1 MLVALDK
8 AVVCHHLWAAAEH
21 YRLDCDGRPCFEK
34 LDDFALAFV
43 NVVKADVHG
52 PLKLGD
58 LICQGGETAQ
68 QASESDAVE
77 VRRPG
82 CEGKEFFR
90 DSIEERFV
98 VSLHLIA
105 GVIGKWCSVTSE
117 LFGEALGLLCRAD
130 KGVVVL
136 CQRRDRFARSF
147 G

>member
-1 MLVALDK
+1 MHVT
-8 AVVCHHLWAAAEH
+8 
-21 YRLDCDGRPCFEK
+21 
-34 LDDFALAFV
+34 
-43 NVVKADVHG
+43 
-52 PLKLGD
+52 LKLFD
-58 LICQGGETAQ
+58 LCSKTRETAQ

-82 CEGKEFFR
+82 CEGKEFLR
-90 DSIEERFV
+90 DSIEEPFV

-117 LFGEALGLLCRAD
+117 LFGEALGLLYRAD

-136 CQRRDRFARSF
+136 CQRLDRFARSF